1 MKRTILK
8 IAAWVAGI
16 FAVLILAIQLV
27 LSSSILTGLIN
38 KYGDQ
43 FIDGDISFGKAQV
56 SLLKR
61 FPKVTMTLEDF
72 SITYP
77 AERFDSLEKAG
88 VQGHML
94 YHGCSETA
102 DTLASFKEFSASIRV
117 LPLLKGDI
125 HIPHVSLVKP
135 RIFAHSY
142 DENNANWNIFKTGSE
157 DDQEAEYTTSA
168 AMPGIALGHIS
179 LSEHPHIVYTD
190 SKDTIFAMIDLAK
203 LTFDGKLHTEKMAKA
218 KIGLHMDS
226 LFVAGR
232 LGRDTVAMGLDRLRI
247 HEHKGHMDFN
257 AEAKAFLAT
266 RAFGRMRVPIS
277 MEGAV
282 SFPKDTVTAISLN
295 NFNANIATIPLHAH
309 AKKGL

>member
-16 FAVLILAIQLV
+16 WLVLILAVQLV

-38 KYGDQ
+38 KYGDK

-77 AERFDSLEKAG
+77 AERYDSLEKAG

-94 YHGCSETA
+94 YHGCSDIA
-102 DTLASFKEFSASIRV
+102 DTLASFKEFSASVRV
-117 LPLLKGDI
+117 LPLLKGEI
-125 HIPHVSLVKP
+125 HIPHIRMVKP

-142 DENNANWNIFKTGSE
+142 DENNANWNIFRTSSQKEEE
-157 DDQEAEYTTSA
+157 DTTSA
-168 AMPGIALGHIS
+168 TMPSIALGHIS
-179 LSEHPHIVYTD
+179 FSEHPHIVYTD
-190 SKDTIFAMIDLAK
+190 SQDTIFAMIDLAK
-203 LTFDGKLHTEKMAKA
+203 LTFDGKLPTEKISKA

-232 LGRDTVAMGLDRLRI
+232 LGRDTVAMGLDRLHI
-247 HEHKGHMDFN
+247 HEHRGH
-257 AEAKAFLAT
+257 
-266 RAFGRMRVPIS
+266 IS
-277 MEGAV
+277 
-282 SFPKDTVTAISLN
+282 SSL
-295 NFNANIATIPLHAH
+295 
-309 AKKGL
+309 

>member
-1 MKRTILK
+1 MKRKILK
-8 IAAWVAGI
+8 AAAWVAGI
-16 FAVLILAIQLV
+16 WLVLILAVQLV
-27 LSSSILTGLIN
+27 LSSSVLTGLIN

-56 SLLKR
+56 SLLRR

-77 AERFDSLEKAG
+77 AERYDSLEKAG

-102 DTLASFKEFSASIRV
+102 DTLASFKKFSASVRV

-142 DENNANWNIFKTGSE
+142 DEDNANWNIFKAGGEEEE
-157 DDQEAEYTTSA
+157 DTTSA

-203 LTFDGKLHTEKMAKA
+203 LTFDGRLHTSRQEITTNFTRQAR
-218 KIGLHMDS
+218 S
-226 LFVAGR
+226 R
-232 LGRDTVAMGLDRLRI
+232 SDTAWSQYRS
-247 HEHKGHMDFN
+247 
-257 AEAKAFLAT
+257 T
-266 RAFGRMRVPIS
+266 R
-277 MEGAV
+277 
-282 SFPKDTVTAISLN
+282 
-295 NFNANIATIPLHAH
+295 
-309 AKKGL
+309 